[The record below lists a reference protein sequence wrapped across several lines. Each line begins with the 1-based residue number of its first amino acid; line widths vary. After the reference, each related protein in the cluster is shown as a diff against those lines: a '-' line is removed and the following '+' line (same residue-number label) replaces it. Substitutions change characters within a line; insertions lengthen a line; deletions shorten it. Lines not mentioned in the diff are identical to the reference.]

1 MKAGLTPTQGA
12 LRVLR
17 GAGVACTAASL
28 SVAAHAAA
36 GGSLPGLGTTVVI
49 TVLLTGAGVALADR
63 KRGSWGIL
71 GALAVSQLALHFFL
85 ELTALGHHGSG
96 HLHGPSPIPVS
107 PGLMTLGHVIVTLL
121 TALVMAHAER
131 VLFVVTRLLQAI
143 FPRKTT
149 PLPVVTPPPAVC
161 VPAPVPR
168 TLAQL
173 IYQRIHGRRG
183 PPKSPAESNDP
194 VYVAD
199 RSLLFR

>member
-1 MKAGLTPTQGA
+1 M
-12 LRVLR
+12 
-17 GAGVACTAASL
+17 
-28 SVAAHAAA
+28 
-36 GGSLPGLGTTVVI
+36 I

-63 KRGSWGIL
+63 KRGSSGIL

-85 ELTALGHHGSG
+85 ELTALGHHGPG
-96 HLHGPSPIPVS
+96 HLHGPPPIPVS
-107 PGLMTLGHVIVTLL
+107 PWLMTLGHVIVTLL

-131 VLFVVTRLLQAI
+131 ALFVVTRLLQAI

-173 IYQRIHGRRG
+173 IFQRIHARRG

-194 VYVAD
+194 VYIAD
-199 RSLLFR
+199 RTLLFR

>member
-1 MKAGLTPTQGA
+1 M
-12 LRVLR
+12 
-17 GAGVACTAASL
+17 
-28 SVAAHAAA
+28 
-36 GGSLPGLGTTVVI
+36 I

-96 HLHGPSPIPVS
+96 HLHGPPPIPVS
-107 PGLMTLGHVIVTLL
+107 PSLMTLGHVIVTLL
-121 TALVMAHAER
+121 TALVMAHAEQ

-143 FPRKTT
+143 VPRKTT

-173 IYQRIHGRRG
+173 IYQRIHARRG

-194 VYVAD
+194 VYIAV
-199 RSLLFR
+199 RTLLFR

>member
-1 MKAGLTPTQGA
+1 M
-12 LRVLR
+12 
-17 GAGVACTAASL
+17 
-28 SVAAHAAA
+28 
-36 GGSLPGLGTTVVI
+36 I

-71 GALAVSQLALHFFL
+71 GALSVSQLALHFFL
-85 ELTALGHHGSG
+85 ELTAVSAHGSG
-96 HLHGPSPIPVS
+96 HLHGPPPIPLS
-107 PGLMTLGHVIVTLL
+107 PALMTLGHVIVTML

-173 IYQRIHGRRG
+173 IYQRIHARRG
-183 PPKSPAESNDP
+183 PPKSPFESNDP
-194 VYVAD
+194 MYIGI
-199 RSLLFR
+199 